1 MKKIII
7 GIFCYTLLANFPF
20 TVSANDQKVV
30 IGMDVGGGSF
40 STVDEVRKKEAI
52 CTICPEV
59 KSVSTN
65 NGYLEW
71 YLFDSLGIGYRASQ
85 ATEGYQ
91 LYTGSL
97 DLTFKWTSSNSF
109 LTGNWIFWGENEYT
123 RAGAIIGAGSS
134 KYKLDI
140 TLETSSASLEL
151 PQETSGSASMF
162 GIFLDWGGESFGARL
177 GYDVIATTLDPLV
190 STIGSTTTIYNVDGS
205 YSAGYLGLRWAW

>member
-52 CTICPEV
+52 CPICPEV

-71 YLFDSLGIGYRASQ
+71 YLFDSLGIGYRAST
-85 ATEGYQ
+85 ATEGYM
-91 LYTGSL
+91 LYT
-97 DLTFKWTSSNSF
+97 K
-109 LTGNWIFWGENEYT
+109 
-123 RAGAIIGAGSS
+123 
-134 KYKLDI
+134 
-140 TLETSSASLEL
+140 
-151 PQETSGSASMF
+151 
-162 GIFLDWGGESFGARL
+162 
-177 GYDVIATTLDPLV
+177 
-190 STIGSTTTIYNVDGS
+190 
-205 YSAGYLGLRWAW
+205 